1 MRACPECA
9 GLTRPRQG
17 EDVKIGV
24 VSDSHDH
31 GALLA
36 AAVTRARDWGAEA
49 ILHCGDIIGPNS
61 MRPAL
66 ALGLPLHV
74 VHGNNV
80 GDMLS
85 MQRMAHESKGALV
98 YYGGDATFNLGGR
111 RLFMTHYPHL
121 ARGMACTGDFD
132 AVFCGHSHV
141 ASVEHVTGARG
152 STPLVNP
159 GTVAGLGAERT
170 MVLGDLEGL
179 SFQIVV
185 LGDAGPRP

>member
-1 MRACPECA
+1 M
-9 GLTRPRQG
+9 
-17 EDVKIGV
+17 KIGV

-31 GALLA
+31 GTLLA
-36 AAVTRARDWGAEA
+36 AAIERARNWGAQA

-61 MRPAL
+61 LRPAL

-74 VHGNNV
+74 VHGNNL

-85 MQRMAHESKGALV
+85 LQRMAHESKGALV
-98 YYGGDATFNLGGR
+98 YYGGDASFSLGGR

-141 ASVEHVTGARG
+141 AQVESVVGARG
-152 STPLVNP
+152 ETPLVNP
-159 GTVAGLGAERT
+159 GTVAGLGAEPT
-170 MVLGDLEGL
+170 MVLGDLDAM
-179 SFQIVV
+179 SFEIVS
-185 LGDAGPRP
+185 LAGAQQ

>member
-1 MRACPECA
+1 
-9 GLTRPRQG
+9 
-17 EDVKIGV
+17 VKIGV

-36 AAVTRARDWGAEA
+36 AAVERARDWGAQA

-61 MRPAL
+61 LRPAL
-66 ALGLPLHV
+66 AVGLPLHA
-74 VHGNNV
+74 VHGNNL

-85 MQRMAHESKGALV
+85 MHRMALESKGALV
-98 YYGGDATFNLGGR
+98 YYGGDASFSLGGR

-141 ASVEHVTGARG
+141 AVVETVTGAHG
-152 STPLVNP
+152 ATPLVNP

-170 MVLGDLEGL
+170 MVLGDLEAL
-179 SFQIVV
+179 SFHVIR
-185 LGDAGPRP
+185 LDDEGARP

>member
-1 MRACPECA
+1 M
-9 GLTRPRQG
+9 
-17 EDVKIGV
+17 KIGV

-36 AAVTRARDWGAEA
+36 DAVVRARDWGAQA

-61 MRPAL
+61 LRPAL

-74 VHGNNV
+74 VHGNNL

-85 MQRMAHESKGALV
+85 MQRLAHESKGGLT
-98 YYGGDATFNLGGR
+98 YYGADATFSLGGR

-141 ASVEHVTGARG
+141 AGVEHVTGVRG
-152 STPLVNP
+152 NTPLVNP

-170 MVLGDLEGL
+170 MVLGDLERL
-179 SFQIVV
+179 SFEIVF
-185 LGDAGPRP
+185 LGEAAGRR

>member
-1 MRACPECA
+1 MLRR
-9 GLTRPRQG
+9 RPRVARASDGAGQG
-17 EDVKIGV
+17 GEVKIGV

-36 AAVTRARDWGAEA
+36 EAVARARAWGAQA

-61 MRPAL
+61 LRPAL
-66 ALGLPLHV
+66 AVGLPMHV
-74 VHGNNV
+74 VHGNNL

-85 MQRMAHESKGALV
+85 MQRLAQASDAALT
-98 YYGGDATFNLGGR
+98 YYGGDADFTLGGR

-132 AVFCGHSHV
+132 AVFCGHSHI
-141 ASVEHVTGARG
+141 ACVEHVVGVRG
-152 STPLVNP
+152 TTPLVNP

-170 MVLGDLEGL
+170 MILGDLATL
-179 SFQIVV
+179 SFEIVR
-185 LGDAGPRP
+185 LGE

>member
-1 MRACPECA
+1 MSRTCT
-9 GLTRPRQG
+9 GSTQPRRE

-36 AAVTRARDWGAEA
+36 DAVLRARAWGAQA
-49 ILHCGDIIGPNS
+49 ILHCGDVIGPNS
-61 MRPAL
+61 LRPAL

-74 VHGNNV
+74 VHGNNL
-80 GDMLS
+80 GDLLS
-85 MQRMAHESKGALV
+85 MQRLAHASNGALT
-98 YYGGDATFNLGGR
+98 YYGGDAAFSLAGR

-141 ASVEHVTGARG
+141 ACIEQVTGARG
-152 STPLVNP
+152 NTPLVNP

-170 MVLGDLEGL
+170 MVLGDLETL
-179 SFQIVV
+179 AFEIVF
-185 LGDAGPRP
+185 LNDAAAKP

>member
-1 MRACPECA
+1 M
-9 GLTRPRQG
+9 
-17 EDVKIGV
+17 KIGV

-36 AAVTRARDWGAEA
+36 AAVTRARDWGAQA
-49 ILHCGDIIGPNS
+49 ILHCGDVIGPS
-61 MRPAL
+61 SLRPAL

-74 VHGNNV
+74 VHGNNL

-85 MQRMAHESKGALV
+85 MQRLAQESKGGLT
-98 YYGGDATFNLGGR
+98 YYGGDASFSLGGR

-132 AVFCGHSHV
+132 VVFCGHSHV
-141 ASVEHVTGARG
+141 ALVEQVAGVRG

-159 GTVAGLGAERT
+159 GTVAGLGADRT
-170 MVLGDLEGL
+170 MVLGDLGRLTFE
-179 SFQIVV
+179 IVA
-185 LGDAGPRP
+185 LGGA

>member
-1 MRACPECA
+1 M
-9 GLTRPRQG
+9 
-17 EDVKIGV
+17 KIGV

-36 AAVTRARDWGAEA
+36 DAVMRARDWGAQA
-49 ILHCGDIIGPNS
+49 ILHCGDVIGPNS
-61 MRPAL
+61 LRASL

-74 VHGNNV
+74 VHGNNL
-80 GDMLS
+80 GDLLS
-85 MQRMAHESKGALV
+85 MQRLANASNGALV
-98 YYGGDATFNLGGR
+98 YYGGDATLSLGGR

-141 ASVEHVTGARG
+141 ACVEQVAGAHGR
-152 STPLVNP
+152 TPLVNP

-170 MVLGDLEGL
+170 MVLADLERL
-179 SFQIVV
+179 SFEIVF
-185 LGDAGPRP
+185 LGDAAGGR

>member
-1 MRACPECA
+1 M
-9 GLTRPRQG
+9 
-17 EDVKIGV
+17 KIGV

-36 AAVTRARDWGAEA
+36 AAVERARDWGAQA

-61 MRPAL
+61 LRAAL
-66 ALGLPLHV
+66 AFGLPLHA
-74 VHGNNV
+74 VHGNNL

-85 MQRMAHESKGALV
+85 MQRLAQESKGALV
-98 YYGGDATFNLGGR
+98 YYGGDAIFSLGGR

-141 ASVEHVTGARG
+141 AQVQAVTSAQG

-170 MVLGDLEGL
+170 FVLGDLEAL
-179 SFQIVV
+179 SFEIVV
-185 LGDAGPRP
+185 LGDAAARP

>member
-1 MRACPECA
+1 M
-9 GLTRPRQG
+9 
-17 EDVKIGV
+17 KIGV

-31 GALLA
+31 ASLLA
-36 AAVTRARDWGAEA
+36 QAVMRARDWGAQA

-61 MRPAL
+61 LRPAL
-66 ALGLPLHV
+66 AVGLPLHV
-74 VHGNNV
+74 VHGNNL
-80 GDMLS
+80 GDLLS
-85 MQRMAHESKGALV
+85 MQRMAHQSNGGLT

-141 ASVEHVTGARG
+141 ACVEHVTGAQG
-152 STPLVNP
+152 ATTPLVNP

-170 MVLGDLEGL
+170 MVLGDLERL
-179 SFQIVV
+179 TFEVV
-185 LGDAGPRP
+185 FLDDAAGKC

>member
-1 MRACPECA
+1 M
-9 GLTRPRQG
+9 
-17 EDVKIGV
+17 KIGV

-36 AAVTRARDWGAEA
+36 AAIEHARNRGAQA
-49 ILHCGDIIGPNS
+49 ILHCGDVIGPNTLLS
-61 MRPAL
+61 AL
-66 ALGLPLHV
+66 AVGLPLHV
-74 VHGNNV
+74 VHGNNL
-80 GDMLS
+80 GDTYR

-98 YYGGDATFNLGGR
+98 YYGGDASFSLGGR

-141 ASVEHVTGARG
+141 AQIESVLHLRG

-159 GTVAGLGAERT
+159 GTAAGIGAART
-170 MVLGDLEGL
+170 MVLGDLAAL
-179 SFQIVV
+179 SFEIVA
-185 LGDAGPRP
+185 LDDTGTRP